1 MRYIEKIFFF
11 DIFTPNLEILPIRQN
26 IERRVKNMKILL
38 NEIMYRENLSVR
50 QVSIMTGIP
59 KSTISDIMN
68 GKKMPRMDTM
78 EQLAAGLKITI
89 SELYASQYK

>member
-1 MRYIEKIFFF
+1 
-11 DIFTPNLEILPIRQN
+11 
-26 IERRVKNMKILL
+26 MKILL

-50 QVSIMTGIP
+50 QVSIMTGVP
-59 KSTISDIMN
+59 RSTISDIMN

-89 SELYASQYK
+89 SELYESEYK